1 MTAKYF
7 TLDGEADQEIYEKT
21 GLTQASNRPRQHT
34 TLQRTKPARITR
46 SASAVRFPTP
56 TNSSSHEL
64 RGLNTRRAESP
75 ELPEIL
81 APVRSTSALQRQGSR
96 IAQPQPQPQP
106 QPEEAMKSGAPMQAQ
121 AEHIFS
127 GSLTATEEPAH
138 AKPLADDVV
147 PDTQASTVLSM
158 PEAGGL
164 LRAAV
169 NTGVLTPSKK
179 RPMDQLSPGKR
190 PRIGAESKTWST
202 PSSRSKLSPRQRAA
216 TLSATKTRPSYP
228 LPASAAAWKPSAY
241 SQVSASDSRKRQK
254 KASVARGVE
263 GIEDA
268 DEDAMEYSDEESM

>member
-21 GLTQASNRPRQHT
+21 GLTQASARPSGHT
-34 TLQRTKPARITR
+34 PWQRTKPARITR
-46 SASAVRFPTP
+46 SASAVRSPT
-56 TNSSSHEL
+56 TIATASHEL
-64 RGLNTRRAESP
+64 RSADTRRAESP

-81 APVRSTSALQRQGSR
+81 APVRSASALQRQGSR
-96 IAQPQPQPQP
+96 L
-106 QPEEAMKSGAPMQAQ
+106 MQADAAVVAAVPIQ
-121 AEHIFS
+121 EQVELP
-127 GSLTATEEPAH
+127 GPLTATELPAH
-138 AKPLADDVV
+138 AKPLADDAV

-179 RPMDQLSPGKR
+179 RPVDQQSPGKR
-190 PRIGAESKTWST
+190 PRIAAELKTWST
-202 PSSRSKLSPRQRAA
+202 PPSRSILSPRQRAT

-228 LPASAAAWKPSAY
+228 LSASAAAWKPSAY
-241 SQVSASDSRKRQK
+241 SQISAADSRKRQK

-268 DEDAMEYSDEESM
+268 DEDAMEYSDEEGM

>member
-21 GLTQASNRPRQHT
+21 GLTQASARPSGHT
-34 TLQRTKPARITR
+34 PLQRTKPARITR

-64 RGLNTRRAESP
+64 RGLDTRRAESP

-96 IAQPQPQPQP
+96 IAQPQP
-106 QPEEAMKSGAPMQAQ
+106 EEAMESGAPMQAQ

-127 GSLTATEEPAH
+127 GSLTATEEPAL
-138 AKPLADDVV
+138 AKLLADDVV
-147 PDTQASTVLSM
+147 PDTQASTALSM
-158 PEAGGL
+158 PAAGGL

-169 NTGVLTPSKK
+169 NPGVLTPSKK
-179 RPMDQLSPGKR
+179 RPVDQQSPGKR
-190 PRIGAESKTWST
+190 PRIAAESKTWST
-202 PSSRSKLSPRQRAA
+202 PPSRSILSPRQRAT

-228 LPASAAAWKPSAY
+228 LSASAAAWKPSAY
-241 SQVSASDSRKRQK
+241 SQISAADSRKRQK

-268 DEDAMEYSDEESM
+268 DEDAMEYSDEEGM